1 MVIAL
6 WIIAICEVVRLI
18 QNQLQ
23 LRSLWKSRSDT
34 KNMQDEFIKSLTQ
47 TDREFAE
54 RFSKEL
60 MERLEETEVTK

>member
-34 KNMQDEFIKSLTQ
+34 KNMQDEFIKSLYKSNK
-47 TDREFAE
+47 EFAKGFE
-54 RFSKEL
+54 QELRDFIKES
-60 MERLEETEVTK
+60 EK